1 MYLKARVKENTITPF
16 ASKYASK
23 CLHSYSALLY
33 FCWKAMAIELLSI
46 LKAGAAQQLTV
57 LSVELETHRKLLSSA
72 TTEKEKLEQRLQHL
86 EKSLEDKSNEC
97 IFVAEESQVRL
108 KFSFFYGSF
117 CENATTRRVEGLVLA
132 SLGNTTQI
140 REPN

>member
-1 MYLKARVKENTITPF
+1 VLESNGDRT
-16 ASKYASK
+16 
-23 CLHSYSALLY
+23 
-33 FCWKAMAIELLSI
+33 LLSI

-108 KFSFFYGSF
+108 KFSFFKALFVKMPRQEERKDLSWLPWAIRRKSGNLTKGEGSVRL
-117 CENATTRRVEGLVLA
+117 T
-132 SLGNTTQI
+132 
-140 REPN
+140 